1 VSEDRE
7 QLRGVIASLLGPD
20 QAGLGPDQA
29 GLGPDQAG
37 LGPDQALRNE
47 PGLIDSA
54 VRAAS
59 STLERWSRGAPLRR
73 LLGGIERDV
82 LTSPGEWVALEAS
95 VGLPGKLAGKAGFML
110 DDNLVAEV
118 DIGDGPEARAM
129 IRAPSAGLYRVSFK
143 LGPAL
148 PSVGH
153 ALLQVASTRPVIL
166 VDALLLLAGDGR
178 SPPPIAPL
186 LHAMVAADLELA
198 YFDIGEK
205 DSRPAI
211 HEALTAHRLPLGAC
225 SSYAAEVA
233 AVESLGVDLA
243 RLFGFAAVHRL
254 RGKGVPVCAIVT
266 ERFVDQVALLGQIVV
281 LTPDEARRRLDAD
294 GFASER
300 VHVQGFLAERAAIDP
315 TTWRLD
321 RATGSQLVMG
331 NSVIAELDNKRARER
346 LFEWIDTARS
356 SIHLQVYIIR
366 SSSFAD
372 ELVVRLIRRARE
384 GVSVRLMVD
393 ALYSDQDV
401 LGRNNPVLLAL
412 NAEAN
417 VEVLALGP
425 IGSRR
430 DVDVPRLKQRDHRKL
445 VIVDGERALVSGRN
459 AADPYYRS
467 FSEVAIHDQTDHER
481 IPWLDAHVELAG
493 PIVSEVQ
500 RCFLSTWI
508 EQGGTPPRDRSV
520 LLPELARAGPIAA
533 RLVVHRG
540 LVDANGLAMYESLLE
555 SAEHHVYIVNDF
567 PIVSTLER
575 AISRLLTRG
584 IRVELLTGSA
594 ATRRAD
600 GSLFPAPV
608 HRTLFEHMVK
618 ARLEPLMLA
627 GVKVYEFGTPELP
640 TIVARGGR
648 VRAYVHAKMMSVDGR
663 VCSVGSA
670 NLDATAS
677 FWESE
682 ANIVVEDM
690 AFTSALEAEL
700 RELIATSFEL
710 DHRSDYWLSERAQ
723 RAVVSKLWPGS
734 VYG

>member
-1 VSEDRE
+1 MNEDRE

-20 QAGLGPDQA
+20 SPDVDRRSEQ
-29 GLGPDQAG
+29 PS
-37 LGPDQALRNE
+37 
-47 PGLIDSA
+47 LIDAA

-82 LTSPGEWVALEAS
+82 LTSPGEWVALEAK
-95 VGLPGKLAGKAGFML
+95 VGLSGKLGGKAGFML
-110 DDNLVAEV
+110 DDELVAEV
-118 DIGDGPEARAM
+118 EIGEGPEVRAM
-129 IRAPSAGLYRVSFK
+129 VRAPEAGLYRVSVK
-143 LGPAL
+143 LDSAL
-148 PSVGH
+148 PLVGH
-153 ALLQVASTRPVIL
+153 ALLQVAATRPVIL
-166 VDALLLLAGDGR
+166 VDAMLLLGGDTR
-178 SPPPIAPL
+178 MPPAITPL
-186 LHAMVAADLELA
+186 LHALAAADLELA

-211 HEALTAHRLPLGAC
+211 HEVLMAHRLPMGAC

-254 RGKGVPVCAIVT
+254 RGKGVPVCAVVT
-266 ERFVDQVALLGQIVV
+266 ERFVDHVALLGEVVV
-281 LTPDEARRRLDAD
+281 LGPAEARRRLETD
-294 GFASER
+294 GFVPER
-300 VHVQGFLAERAAIDP
+300 EHVQRFLAARAASDP

-321 RATGSQLVMG
+321 QATGSQLVRG
-331 NSVIAELDNKRARER
+331 NAVLAELDNQRARER
-346 LFEWIDTARS
+346 LFELIDTAKS

-366 SSSFAD
+366 ASSFAD
-372 ELVVRLIRRARE
+372 ELVVRLIRRARD
-384 GVSVRLMVD
+384 GVRVRIMAD
-393 ALYSDQDV
+393 ALYSEQEV
-401 LGRNNPVLLAL
+401 LGRTNPLLLAL
-412 NAEAN
+412 NAESN

-425 IGSRR
+425 IGSRHE
-430 DVDVPRLKQRDHRKL
+430 VDVPRLKQRDHRKL
-445 VIVDGERALVSGRN
+445 VIVDGERAIVSGRN
-459 AADPYYRS
+459 AADAYYRS
-467 FSEVAIHDQTDHER
+467 FAEVAIHDQTEHER

-493 PIVSEVQ
+493 PIVGEVQ
-500 RCFLSTWI
+500 RCFLATWD
-508 EQGGTPPRDRSV
+508 EQGGVPPTDRGA
-520 LLPELARAGPIAA
+520 LLPLLDRAGPIAT

-555 SAEHHVYIVNDF
+555 AAEHHVYIVNDF
-567 PIVSTLER
+567 PFVSTLER

-584 IRVELLTGSA
+584 IRVELLTGNA
-594 ATRRAD
+594 ATRRDD

-627 GVKVYEFGTPELP
+627 GVKVYEFATPQLP

-648 VRAYVHAKMMSVDGR
+648 VRPYVHAKLMSVDGR

-690 AFTSALEAEL
+690 AFVSALEAQL
-700 RELIATSFEL
+700 RELIDESFAL
-710 DHRSDYWLSERAQ
+710 DPRSDYWQRERAQ
-723 RAVVSKLWPGS
+723 RAVVGKLWPGS

>member
-1 VSEDRE
+1 MSEDRE
-7 QLRGVIASLLGPD
+7 QLRGVIASLLGPEGDRRPVD
-20 QAGLGPDQA
+20 QPS
-29 GLGPDQAG
+29 
-37 LGPDQALRNE
+37 
-47 PGLIDSA
+47 LIDAA
-54 VRAAS
+54 VRVAS

-82 LTSPGEWVALEAS
+82 LTSPGEWVALEAK
-95 VGLPGKLAGKAGFML
+95 VGLSGKLGGKAGFML
-110 DDNLVAEV
+110 DEQLVAEV
-118 DIGDGPEARAM
+118 EIGEGPEVRAM
-129 IRAPSAGLYRVSFK
+129 IRAPAPGLYRVSVK
-143 LGPAL
+143 LDSSL
-148 PSVGH
+148 PLIGH
-153 ALLQVASTRPVIL
+153 ALLQVAGTRPVVL
-166 VDALLLLAGDGR
+166 VDAVLLLGSDTR
-178 SPPPIAPL
+178 TPPAITSL
-186 LHAMVAADLELA
+186 LHALAAADLELA

-211 HEALTAHRLPLGAC
+211 HEVVTAHRLPIGAC

-266 ERFVDQVALLGQIVV
+266 ERFVDHVALLGEVVV
-281 LTPDEARRRLDAD
+281 LGPAEAWRRLETD
-294 GFASER
+294 GFAPER
-300 VHVQGFLAERAAIDP
+300 ELVERFLAARAVSDP
-315 TTWRLD
+315 MTWRLD
-321 RATGSQLVMG
+321 QATGSQLVLG
-331 NSVIAELDNKRARER
+331 NAVIAELDNQRARER
-346 LFEWIDTARS
+346 LFELIDGANS

-366 SSSFAD
+366 PSRFAD
-372 ELVVRLIRRARE
+372 ELVVRLIRRARD
-384 GVSVRLMVD
+384 GVHVRLMAD
-393 ALYSDQDV
+393 ALYSDQEV
-401 LGRNNPVLLAL
+401 LGRTNPLLLAL

-425 IGSRR
+425 IGSRH

-445 VIVDGERALVSGRN
+445 VIVDGERAIVSGRN
-459 AADPYYRS
+459 ADDAYYQG
-467 FSEVAIHDQTDHER
+467 FGEVSIHDQTEHDR

-500 RCFLSTWI
+500 RTFLATWD
-508 EQGGTPPRDRSV
+508 EQGGVPPTDRGM
-520 LLPELARAGPIAA
+520 LLPQLERAGPIAA

-567 PIVSTLER
+567 PFVSTLER

-584 IRVELLTGSA
+584 IRVELLTGNA
-594 ATRRAD
+594 ATRRDD
-600 GSLFPAPV
+600 GSLFPARV

-627 GVKVYEFGTPELP
+627 GVQVYEFATPVLP

-648 VRAYVHAKMMSVDGR
+648 VRPYVHAKLLSVDGR

-690 AFTSALEAEL
+690 AFASALEAQL
-700 RELIATSFEL
+700 RELIDHSFAL
-710 DHRSDYWLSERAQ
+710 DPRSDYWQSERAQ
-723 RAVVSKLWPGS
+723 RAVVGKLWPGS

>member
-1 VSEDRE
+1 MSEDRE

-20 QAGLGPDQA
+20 GGPDGDRRIVEQ
-29 GLGPDQAG
+29 PS
-37 LGPDQALRNE
+37 
-47 PGLIDSA
+47 LIDAA

-82 LTSPGEWVALEAS
+82 LTSPGEWVALEAK
-95 VGLPGKLAGKAGFML
+95 VGLSGKLGVKAGFML
-110 DDNLVAEV
+110 DDELVSEV
-118 DIGDGPEARAM
+118 EIGEGPEIRAM
-129 IRAPSAGLYRVSFK
+129 IRAPEAGLYRVSVK
-143 LGPAL
+143 LGSAL
-148 PSVGH
+148 PLVGH
-153 ALLQVASTRPVIL
+153 AVLQVAATRPVIL
-166 VDALLLLAGDGR
+166 VDAVLLLGGDAR
-178 SPPPIAPL
+178 TPPAIASL
-186 LHAMVAADLELA
+186 LHALVAADLELA

-205 DSRPAI
+205 DARPAI
-211 HEALTAHRLPLGAC
+211 HEVLTAHQLPMGAC
-225 SSYAAEVA
+225 SSYSAEVT

-254 RGKGVPVCAIVT
+254 RAKGVPVCAIVT
-266 ERFVDQVALLGQIVV
+266 ERFVDHVALLGEVVV
-281 LTPDEARRRLDAD
+281 LGPAEARRRLHAD
-294 GFASER
+294 GFAPER
-300 VHVQGFLAERAAIDP
+300 EHAQRFLAARAATDP

-321 RATGSQLVMG
+321 QATGSQLVAG
-331 NSVIAELDNKRARER
+331 NAVIAELDNQRARER
-346 LFEWIDTARS
+346 LFELIDGACS
-356 SIHLQVYIIR
+356 SIHLQVYILR
-366 SSSFAD
+366 ASSFAD

-384 GVSVRLMVD
+384 GVQVRLMVD
-393 ALYSDQDV
+393 ALYSDQEV
-401 LGRNNPVLLAL
+401 LGRTNPLLLAL

-445 VIVDGERALVSGRN
+445 VIVDGKRAIVSGRN
-459 AADPYYRS
+459 AADAYYRS
-467 FSEVAIHDQTDHER
+467 FAEVAIHDQTEHER

-493 PIVSEVQ
+493 PIVGEVQ
-500 RCFLSTWI
+500 RCFLATWD
-508 EQGGTPPRDRSV
+508 EQGGLPPPDRGA
-520 LLPELARAGPIAA
+520 LLPLLDRAGPIAA
-533 RLVVHRG
+533 RLVVHHG

-555 SAEHHVYIVNDF
+555 AAEHHVYIVNDF
-567 PIVSTLER
+567 PFVSTLER

-584 IRVELLTGSA
+584 IRVELLTGNA
-594 ATRRAD
+594 ATRRDD

-627 GVKVYEFGTPELP
+627 GVKVYEFSTPVLP

-648 VRAYVHAKMMSVDGR
+648 VRPYVHAKLMSVDGR

-682 ANIVVEDM
+682 ANLVVEDM
-690 AFTSALEAEL
+690 AFVSALETQL
-700 RELIATSFEL
+700 RELIDSSFAL
-710 DHRSDYWLSERAQ
+710 DPRSDYWQRERAQ
-723 RAVVSKLWPGS
+723 RAVVGKLWPGS

>member
-1 VSEDRE
+1 VSEDREQRE

-20 QAGLGPDQA
+20 GDRSPVEQPS
-29 GLGPDQAG
+29 
-37 LGPDQALRNE
+37 
-47 PGLIDSA
+47 LIDTA
-54 VRAAS
+54 VRVAS

-82 LTSPGEWVALEAS
+82 LTSPGEWVALEAK
-95 VGLPGKLAGKAGFML
+95 VGLSGKLGGTAGFML
-110 DDNLVAEV
+110 DDTLIKEV
-118 DIGDGPEARAM
+118 EIGEGPEVCAM
-129 IRAPSAGLYRVSFK
+129 VRAPGPGLYRVSVK
-143 LGPAL
+143 LGSAVPL
-148 PSVGH
+148 VGH
-153 ALLQVASTRPVIL
+153 AVLQVAATRPVIL
-166 VDALLLLAGDGR
+166 VDALLLLGADAR
-178 SPPPIAPL
+178 TPPAIASL
-186 LHAMVAADLELA
+186 LHALAAADLELA

-211 HEALTAHRLPLGAC
+211 HEVLTAHQLPMGAC

-266 ERFVDQVALLGQIVV
+266 ERFVDHVALLGPVVV
-281 LTPDEARRRLDAD
+281 LQPSEAWKRLETD
-294 GFASER
+294 GFAPER
-300 VHVQGFLAERAAIDP
+300 EQVERFLAARAASDP
-315 TTWRLD
+315 MTWRLD
-321 RATGSQLVMG
+321 QATGSQLVLG
-331 NSVIAELDNKRARER
+331 NTVTAELDNQRARER
-346 LFEWIDTARS
+346 LFELIDTANS
-356 SIHLQVYIIR
+356 SIHLQLYIIR
-366 SSSFAD
+366 PSSFAD

-384 GVSVRLMVD
+384 GVHVRVMAD
-393 ALYSDQDV
+393 ALYSEQEV
-401 LGRNNPVLLAL
+401 LGRTNPLLLAL

-425 IGSRR
+425 IGSRH
-430 DVDVPRLKQRDHRKL
+430 DVDVHRLKQRDHRKL
-445 VIVDGERALVSGRN
+445 MIIDGERAIVSGRN
-459 AADPYYRS
+459 AADPYYRG
-467 FSEVAIHDQTDHER
+467 FCEVAIHDQTEHER

-500 RCFLSTWI
+500 RAFLTTWD
-508 EQGGTPPRDRSV
+508 EHGGLPPTDRGM
-520 LLPELARAGPIAA
+520 LLPELPRTGPIGA

-567 PIVSTLER
+567 PFVSTLER

-584 IRVELLTGSA
+584 IRVELLTGNA
-594 ATRRAD
+594 ATRRDD
-600 GSLFPAPV
+600 GSLFPARV

-627 GVKVYEFGTPELP
+627 GVKVYEFATPVLP

-648 VRAYVHAKMMSVDGR
+648 VRPYVHAKLMSVDGR

-690 AFTSALEAEL
+690 AFTSALETQL
-700 RELIATSFEL
+700 RELIDRSFAL
-710 DHRSDYWLSERAQ
+710 DPRSDYWQSERAQ
-723 RAVVSKLWPGS
+723 RAVVGKLWPGS

>member
-1 VSEDRE
+1 
-7 QLRGVIASLLGPD
+7 VIASLLPD
-20 QAGLGPDQA
+20 LDR
-29 GLGPDQAG
+29 
-37 LGPDQALRNE
+37 RNE
-47 PGLIDSA
+47 EHPSLIDSA

-73 LLGGIERDV
+73 LLGGVERDV
-82 LTSPGEWVALEAS
+82 LTSSGEWVALEAT

-110 DDNLVAEV
+110 DDELVAEV
-118 DIGDGPEARAM
+118 DIGVGADIRAM
-129 IRAPSAGLYRVSFK
+129 IRAPGPGLYRVSVK
-143 LGPAL
+143 LGTTVQPI
-148 PSVGH
+148 GH

-166 VDALLLLAGDGR
+166 IDAVLLLGGDTR
-178 SPPPIAPL
+178 SPPAIAGL
-186 LHAMVAADLELA
+186 LHALVAADLELA

-205 DSRPAI
+205 DVRPAI
-211 HEALTAHRLPLGAC
+211 HEALTTHRLPIGAC
-225 SSYAAEVA
+225 SSYAAELT
-233 AVESLGVDLA
+233 VESLGIDLA

-254 RGKGVPVCAIVT
+254 RGAGVPVCAIVT
-266 ERFVDQVALLGQIVV
+266 ERFVDQVALLGDVV
-281 LTPDEARRRLDAD
+281 FLQPDEARRRLDAD
-294 GFASER
+294 GFAPER
-300 VHVQGFLAERAAIDP
+300 ESVQRFLAARAVSDP

-321 RATGSQLVMG
+321 QATGSQLVRG
-331 NSVIAELDNKRARER
+331 NAVIAELDNQRARER
-346 LFEWIDTARS
+346 LFEWIDGARS

-372 ELVVRLIRRARE
+372 ELVLRLIRRARE
-384 GVSVRLMVD
+384 GVRVRLMVD

-401 LGRNNPVLLAL
+401 LGRTNPVLLAL

-417 VEVLALGP
+417 IEVLALGP
-425 IGSRR
+425 IGSRH
-430 DVDVPRLKQRDHRKL
+430 DVDVSSLKQRDHRKL

-467 FSEVAIHDQTDHER
+467 FAEVAIHDHTDHER

-493 PIVSEVQ
+493 PIVGEVQ

-508 EQGGTPPRDRSV
+508 EQGGVPPPDRDS
-520 LLPELARAGPIAA
+520 LLPELDRAGAIAA

-555 SAEHHVYIVNDF
+555 GAEHHVYIVNDF

-584 IRVELLTGSA
+584 IRVELLTGNA

-618 ARLEPLMLA
+618 ARLEPLMLE
-627 GVKVYEFGTPELP
+627 GVQVYEFATPVLP
-640 TIVARGGR
+640 TIVARGGL
-648 VRAYVHAKMMSVDGR
+648 VRPYVHAKLMSVDGR

-690 AFTSALEAEL
+690 AFTSALEAQL
-700 RELIATSFEL
+700 RELIQHSFPL
-710 DHRSDYWLSERAQ
+710 DPRSDYWQSERAQ
-723 RAVVSKLWPGS
+723 RAVVGKLWPGS